1 MMYYDTANDMLM
13 ALGAILEREGIA
25 PVDVVI
31 CGAMAL
37 AMQGI
42 IDRPTRDIDLLG
54 LVIRKRGR
62 LVLSKPLMS
71 NQFNQA
77 VERVGIHF
85 GAGKFWL
92 STAATI
98 LHDDTH
104 LPPNLIARAEVRQ
117 YGSHLT
123 VRLCSRLDMVCLKMW
138 AAVKR
143 GEPDIGDL
151 ERMCITEEEAEAAVT
166 WCLEQD
172 GEARSDLVAVLE
184 EVGHGGLAE
193 RLG

>member
-1 MMYYDTANDMLM
+1 MQSDTANKMLT
-13 ALGAILEREGIA
+13 ALGEILEREGVG

-42 IDRPTRDIDLLG
+42 IDRPTRDIDGLG

-71 NQFNQA
+71 TEFNQA

-85 GAGKFWL
+85 GVGKFWF

-104 LPPNLIARAEVRQ
+104 LPPDLIARAEVRD
-117 YGSHLT
+117 YGSRLK
-123 VRLCSRLDMVCLKMW
+123 VRLCSRPDMVCLKMW
-138 AAVKR
+138 AAIKR

-151 ERMCITEEEAEAAVT
+151 VQMRISEEEATAAAA

-172 GEARSDLVAVLE
+172 AEARTDLIAILE

-193 RLG
+193 RFS

>member
-1 MMYYDTANDMLM
+1 MQTDTANEMLIM
-13 ALGAILEREGIA
+13 LGTLLEREGIG

-42 IDRPTRDIDLLG
+42 IDRPTRDIDGLG
-54 LVIRKRGR
+54 LVIRERGR

-71 NQFNQA
+71 SEFNRA

-85 GAGKFWL
+85 GVGKFWF
-92 STAATI
+92 STAPAI
-98 LHDDTH
+98 LHDDTK
-104 LPPNLIARAEVRQ
+104 LPPDLIKRAKIRR

-123 VRLCSRLDMVCLKMW
+123 VRLCSRPDMVRLKMW
-138 AAVKR
+138 AAINR

-151 ERMCITEEEAEAAVT
+151 VEMRTTERETEAAVG

-172 GEARSDLVAVLE
+172 PDATPELINVLR

>member
-1 MMYYDTANDMLM
+1 MQSDTANKMLT
-13 ALGAILEREGIA
+13 ALGEILEREGA
-25 PVDVVI
+25 GPVDVVI

-42 IDRPTRDIDLLG
+42 IDRPTRDIDGLG

-71 NQFNQA
+71 NEFNQA

-85 GAGKFWL
+85 GAGKFWF

-98 LHDDTH
+98 LHDDTR
-104 LPPNLIARAEVRQ
+104 LPSDLIKRAEVRQ
-117 YGSHLT
+117 YGSNLT
-123 VRLCSRLDMVCLKMW
+123 VRLCSRPDMVYLKMW
-138 AAVKR
+138 AAIKR

-151 ERMCITEEEAEAAVT
+151 MQMRISEEEAMAAAA

-172 GEARSDLVAVLE
+172 KEAKTDLIAVLK

-193 RLG
+193 RLS